1 MRRSRALAAATA
13 VTVVVAG
20 AGLAVADP
28 LGLRERPAHS
38 AADVLPDGLASFV
51 EVDLEPE
58 LAQQIQMADF
68 ARHVPGLASRLPGM
82 AGGDVK
88 QHLATALVRQTGC
101 SDVDYASQLEP
112 WLGERV
118 ALAQLDDQTRVL
130 AVQTTDEAAARRELP
145 ALLSCAGWPASSVQ
159 ASDGYLVASN
169 TSGGAD
175 EALSMA
181 TSGVLSSNASYQSD
195 TRRLGPRGV
204 VTAWA
209 GGGVAGD
216 ALQRT
221 DSSSAA
227 ATLRFADGA
236 LEAKVVAHSRQD
248 LPTSTSHPTVADL
261 PADTS
266 VAVGISDGAE
276 RADWLWDS
284 LERLGARDDVQ
295 RAARERGLD
304 LPRDL
309 GVLLGEDSR
318 YAQAPGG
325 AGESLTVTG
334 DREGLQRLVSGG
346 QLGQDGVVVHPDTG
360 DTILT
365 SDAERAQELSDPGV
379 TLEQDGDFRAAVAK
393 PDHSQL
399 TLFADRD
406 GIERLLLPRLG
417 AEERAELVDV
427 KAIGLNTHVE
437 DDDYQVAVG
446 RVVVR

>member
-28 LGLRERPAHS
+28 LGLRERPAQS
-38 AADVLPDGLASFV
+38 AADVLPGGLASFV

-101 SDVDYASQLEP
+101 SDVNYASQLEP

-130 AVQTTDEAAARRELP
+130 AVQATNEAAARRELP

-159 ASDGYLVASN
+159 VSDGYLVASD
-169 TSGGAD
+169 TSGGAA

-181 TSGVLSSNASYQSD
+181 TSGVLSSNAAYESD

-204 VTAWA
+204 CTAWA
-209 GGGVAGD
+209 RGGVATD

-221 DSSSAA
+221 DSSSGA

-284 LERLGARDDVQ
+284 LERLGAREDVQ

-334 DREGLQRLVSGG
+334 DREGLQRLVSG
-346 QLGQDGVVVHPDTG
+346 QLGQDGVAVHPDKG

-365 SDAERAQELSDPGV
+365 ADAERAQELSDPDV

-446 RVVVR
+446 RVVVG

>member
-1 MRRSRALAAATA
+1 MRRSRAVAAAT
-13 VTVVVAG
+13 VTTVAVAG
-20 AGLAVADP
+20 VGLAVADP
-28 LGLRERPAHS
+28 LGLRDRPAPS
-38 AADVLPDGLASFV
+38 AADVLPEGVASFV

-88 QHLATALVRQTGC
+88 QHLATAIVRQAGC
-101 SDVDYASQLEP
+101 RDVDYARQLEP

-130 AVQTTDEAAARRELP
+130 AVQATDEPAARRGLP
-145 ALLSCAGWPASSVQ
+145 ALLSCAGWSSGQVLY
-159 ASDGYLVASN
+159 SDGYLVASN
-169 TSGGAD
+169 TAGGAG

-181 TSGVLSSNASYQSD
+181 TRGVLSSNASYESD

-209 GGGVAGD
+209 WGGLAAE

-221 DSSSAA
+221 DASSGA

-236 LEAKVVAHSRQD
+236 LEAKVVARSRQD
-248 LPTSTSHPTVADL
+248 LPTSTSHPKVADL

-266 VAVGISDGAE
+266 VAVGISDGAK
-276 RADWLWDS
+276 RADWLWES
-284 LERLGARDDVQ
+284 LERLGVRGDLQ
-295 RAARERGLD
+295 RAATERGLD
-304 LPRDL
+304 LPQDL
-309 GVLLGEDSR
+309 DLLLGKDSR

-346 QLGQDGVVVHPDTG
+346 QLDKDGIAVHADKD

-365 SDAERAQELSDPGV
+365 ADTDRAHELSDPDV
-379 TLEQDGDFRAAVAK
+379 TLEEYGDFRAAVAR

-399 TLFADRD
+399 TFFVDRD

-417 AEERAELVDV
+417 AQQRAEFVDV
-427 KAIGLNTHVE
+427 KAVGLNTHVE

-446 RVVVR
+446 RVVVG